1 MRISPLT
8 IIPMPAMIGKKQRRF
23 NMNLFIVIITVIYTI
38 LYGFLCNYFWTN
50 IQLCQDCF
58 IFLVIN
64 SFAAVMINT
73 VFFIAAKYEAYELI
87 SGYDKNKS
95 YDNKILKNHLKK
107 LGFRISVC
115 ILTCSLIALFAPLL
129 SRYNIDKTLA
139 VIYANLTFVCV
150 FLTILLTAKRLK
162 Y

>member
-1 MRISPLT
+1 
-8 IIPMPAMIGKKQRRF
+8 
-23 NMNLFIVIITVIYTI
+23 MNLFIVIITVIYTI
-38 LYGFLCNYFWTN
+38 LYGFLCNYFWTS

-95 YDNKILKNHLKK
+95 
-107 LGFRISVC
+107 C
-115 ILTCSLIALFAPLL
+115 LL
-129 SRYNIDKTLA
+129 YTSDAATTSN
-139 VIYANLTFVCV
+139 V
-150 FLTILLTAKRLK
+150 
-162 Y
+162 